1 VEDRKQGRR
10 KRSYL
15 VSLAGTEPDHLI
27 KVNEYRDLPW
37 WRRLGRSKAR
47 RDLDRAAAIAARGI
61 PTPIP
66 LVVGET
72 RRGVLLERCH
82 ELVPWLGDAIDLRRA
97 RDEGIGMPGES
108 RARAAAL
115 GMLVRRMHES
125 GIDQRDLA
133 PNNFLWRRAGEPL
146 LLAID
151 FERARVGAAVR
162 PRARIAALAKLD
174 RHCAGAPASE
184 RMRFLRGYCA
194 GDRVAA
200 RSLWRAIEAES
211 ASLLRRD
218 AARWRRTATRR
229 GRRFEPVGFPIGA
242 RGWRG
247 WMRRGASLDAL
258 VRAIERRDAP
268 GASLRLYA
276 IEPGTTR
283 NAARVWGLAL
293 ALYQRAVVPEP
304 IAAIYADG
312 HAWLALAP
320 TTTSLEAADRPALA
334 ILLDRLL
341 TWGGIAETLQIEAI
355 GCEGPRAVLLDPSAL
370 RTQDPPVASGRRLV
384 ARRLAEW
391 LLATPIRDDRGARDG
406 SSP

>member
-1 VEDRKQGRR
+1 
-10 KRSYL
+10 
-15 VSLAGTEPDHLI
+15 
-27 KVNEYRDLPW
+27 
-37 WRRLGRSKAR
+37 
-47 RDLDRAAAIAARGI
+47 
-61 PTPIP
+61 
-66 LVVGET
+66 
-72 RRGVLLERCH
+72 VLLERCH

-341 TWGGIAETLQIEAI
+341 TWGGTAETLQIEAI